1 MSKNN
6 ARAGQ
11 APARRPDPFCVM
23 DCASLA
29 RTTGRSAQSL
39 RELRDAFEVV
49 EAASIF
55 YHFWGGLL
63 RPTLDDPEYMN
74 DFAVW
79 VGRQLRD
86 QVLAERLA
94 MIDPVAQPTLEDLRS
109 ELIELCDDRLDTLEG
124 PLWVGRDRAFYF
136 LSASIVVI
144 PTNRLINAPED
155 LIEALPHFSRSSVF
169 YHFVDAR
176 RRSEDGRDDLRAWIM
191 DFDHD
196 TYEPVAMRLAAVDPF
211 QGSLTQLK
219 RQVIEAVEAG
229 LQEVSR

>member
-1 MSKNN
+1 MSN
-6 ARAGQ
+6 AHSNPGSVPEQ
-11 APARRPDPFCVM
+11 RPDPFCVM

-29 RTTGRSAQSL
+29 HTTGHSVQSL
-39 RELRDAFEVV
+39 RELRDAFEDV
-49 EAASIF
+49 EQASLF

-94 MIDPVAQPTLEDLRS
+94 MVDPVAHHSLEDLRS

-124 PLWVGRDRAFYF
+124 PLWVNSARAFHF
-136 LSASIVVI
+136 LSAQIVVI
-144 PTNRLINAPED
+144 PAGRLIQTPAD
-155 LIEALPHFSRSSVF
+155 LPQALPHFSRGSIY

-176 RRSEDGRDDLRAWIM
+176 RRREDGRDDLRTWIM
-191 DFDHD
+191 DYNRD
-196 TYEPVAMRLAAVDPF
+196 TYTPVAMRLAAVDPF
-211 QGSLTQLK
+211 QSSLAQLK
-219 RQVIEAVEAG
+219 QQVMAAVEKG
-229 LQEVSR
+229 LREVAA